1 LSGTDYRINVGIPP
15 SSNKLPKIGGWPTF
29 WSCVPAPGSAPGP
42 FPGPALEPPLIG
54 NDINFNV

>member
-1 LSGTDYRINVGIPP
+1 MSGTDYRINVGIPP

-29 WSCVPAPGSAPGP
+29 WSCVPAPGP